1 MATCGRVTN
10 RPEQIR
16 WHRQPSDDKTA
27 PVNTLPPPT
36 DPPLLPVRDPRA
48 RDLVLDYADMHALVA
63 DLVLP
68 GNASMYVMS
77 AMETSRELIR
87 HSYYRY
93 EFATVAV
100 THSLFALEH
109 VLAERLAMNEPLH
122 DLIGRATDAGL
133 ITAGLAAEL
142 DRSRLLRDK
151 LTQGA
156 ESSAA
161 LRPLRAVAMVRA
173 VFDAISLLLH
183 PPSAAEAT
191 AADVGGTQPE
201 GGLAQLGED
210 HLRALFPDGFRR
222 VDFDG
227 VDLVLLDADVAGLV
241 QRELKDGLDENGI
254 AYLWGCIAD
263 LDKIVPLI
271 NEEYCAS
278 YFRKL
283 RTMAQVAAVRY
294 IPTAT

>member
-1 MATCGRVTN
+1 M
-10 RPEQIR
+10 
-16 WHRQPSDDKTA
+16 
-27 PVNTLPPPT
+27 NTLPPPH
-36 DPPLLPVRDPRA
+36 DPLLLPVRDPRT
-48 RDLVLDYADMHALVA
+48 RHLVLDYAEMHALVA
-63 DLVLP
+63 GLVLP
-68 GNASMYVMS
+68 GGASMYVMS
-77 AMETSRELIR
+77 ALETSRELIR
-87 HSYYRY
+87 HSFYRY

-109 VLAERLAMNEPLH
+109 VLSERLATNEPLH
-122 DLIGRATDAGL
+122 VLIEQATDAGL
-133 ITAGLAAEL
+133 ITAELAVEL

-161 LRPLRAVAMVRA
+161 LRPIQAVAMVRA
-173 VFDAISLLLH
+173 VFNAISLLLR

-191 AADVGGTQPE
+191 AADVGGAQPD
-201 GGLAQLGED
+201 GGLARLWED
-210 HLRALFPDGFRR
+210 HLRALFPDGFRG

-241 QRELKDGLDENGI
+241 QRELKGGLDDSGI
-254 AYLWGCIAD
+254 ASLWGCIAD

-278 YFRKL
+278 YFTKL
-283 RTMAQVAAVRY
+283 RTMAQAAAAPYV
-294 IPTAT
+294 PTAA

>member
-1 MATCGRVTN
+1 M
-10 RPEQIR
+10 
-16 WHRQPSDDKTA
+16 
-27 PVNTLPPPT
+27 NTLPPP
-36 DPPLLPVRDPRA
+36 PGPLLLPVRDPRA
-48 RDLVLDYADMHALVA
+48 RDLVLDYAEMHALVG

-68 GNASMYVMS
+68 GGASMYVMS
-77 AMETSRELIR
+77 ALETSRELIR

-109 VLAERLAMNEPLH
+109 VLAERLATNEPLH
-122 DLIGRATDAGL
+122 VLVERATDAGL
-133 ITAGLAAEL
+133 ITAELAVEL
-142 DRSRLLRDK
+142 DRTRLLRDK

-161 LRPLRAVAMVRA
+161 LRPIRAVAMLRA
-173 VFDAISLLLH
+173 VFDAVSLLLR
-183 PPSAAEAT
+183 PPSAAQAT
-191 AADVGGTQPE
+191 AADVGGAQPE
-201 GGLAQLGED
+201 GGLARLWED
-210 HLRALFPDGFRR
+210 HLRALFPDGFRG

-241 QRELKDGLDENGI
+241 QRELKGGLDDSGI

-278 YFRKL
+278 YFANL
-283 RTMAQVAAVRY
+283 RTMAQVAAAPYV
-294 IPTAT
+294 PTAT